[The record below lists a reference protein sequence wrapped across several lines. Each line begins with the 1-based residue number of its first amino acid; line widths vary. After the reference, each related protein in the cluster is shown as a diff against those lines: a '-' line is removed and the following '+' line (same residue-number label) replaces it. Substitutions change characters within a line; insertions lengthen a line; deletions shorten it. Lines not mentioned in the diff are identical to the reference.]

1 MDSQENNSR
10 LLRLAT
16 YASVATALILIGV
29 KATAW
34 FMTGSLSIL
43 GTLVDSLMDVAASFI
58 NLVAV
63 RYSLKSADDEHQF
76 GHGKAESLA
85 ALAQA
90 SFITGSA
97 FFLIIHAIE
106 RLNFPKAVTSIETGV
121 MVMVFSMVATMLLV
135 LFQYY
140 VIRKTG
146 STAIRAD
153 ALHYVTDLL
162 TNASTIVA
170 LIFISFGWQIV
181 DPLFAMAISLYILYS
196 AWQIAGDAV
205 QMLMDRELPP
215 EIRAKIH
222 SLVTA
227 HDEVIGVHDLRT
239 RQSGQTKIIQLHL
252 ELDNAITLSEAH
264 KIAKDVEEVLYR
276 EYPVADILIR
286 QDPSPHMKGKVPES
300 I

>member
-43 GTLVDSLMDVAASFI
+43 GTLVDSLMDVAASLI

-63 RYSLKSADDEHQF
+63 RYSLKSADEKHQF

-97 FFLIIHAIE
+97 FFLMMHAIE
-106 RLNFPKAVTSIETGV
+106 RLSSPKAVTSIEAGV
-121 MVMVFSMVATMLLV
+121 VVMVFSMAATVLLV

-181 DPLFAMAISLYILYS
+181 DPLFAMAISMYILYS

-205 QMLMDRELPP
+205 QMLMDRELSD
-215 EIRAKIH
+215 EIRANIR
-222 SLVTA
+222 SLVIA
-227 HDEVIGVHDLRT
+227 HDEVIGIHDLRT
-239 RQSGQTKIIQLHL
+239 RQSGQMKIIQLHL

-264 KIAKDVEEVLYR
+264 RIAKDVEEVLYR
-276 EYPVADILIR
+276 EYPIADILIH
-286 QDPSPHMKGKVPES
+286 QDPSACVKRKNL
-300 I
+300 

>member
-1 MDSQENNSR
+1 MDSQKGTSR

-43 GTLVDSLMDVAASFI
+43 GTLVDSLMDVAASVI
-58 NLVAV
+58 NLFAV

-97 FFLIIHAIE
+97 FFLMIQAIE
-106 RLNFPKAVTSIETGV
+106 RLNSPKTVNSVEAGV
-121 MVMVFSMVATMLLV
+121 VVMVFSMAATVILV

-140 VIRKTG
+140 VIRKTA

-181 DPLFAMAISLYILYS
+181 DPLFAMVIALYILYS
-196 AWQIAGDAV
+196 AWQIAGDAI
-205 QMLMDRELPP
+205 QMLMDRELSD
-215 EIRAKIH
+215 EIRMQIR
-222 SLVTA
+222 SLA
-227 HDEVIGVHDLRT
+227 QGHAEVIGVHGLRT

-252 ELDNAITLSEAH
+252 ELDDAISLSEAH
-264 KIAKDVEEVLYR
+264 AIAKEVEETLER
-276 EYPVADILIR
+276 KFPFADILIH
-286 QDPSPHMKGKVPES
+286 QDPSDYVKKKASES
-300 I
+300 V

>member
-1 MDSQENNSR
+1 MDRQNIPTDR

-16 YASVATALILIGV
+16 YASVGTALLLIGI

-63 RYSLKSADDEHQF
+63 RYSLKSADDEHKF

-97 FFLIIHAIE
+97 FFLMIHAVE
-106 RLNFPKAVTSIETGV
+106 RLSTPKPVTSIEAGYVV
-121 MVMVFSMVATMLLV
+121 MGLSIIATLALV

-146 STAIRAD
+146 STVIRAD

-170 LIFISFGWQIV
+170 LFFISFGWQIV

-196 AWQIAGDAV
+196 AWQIGTDAV
-205 QMLMDRELPP
+205 HMLMDRELAD
-215 EIRAKIH
+215 EIREQIRT
-222 SLVTA
+222 LVA
-227 HDEVIGVHDLRT
+227 EHGDVSGVHGIRT
-239 RQSGQTKIIQLHL
+239 RQSGQTKIIQMHL
-252 ELDNAITLSEAH
+252 ELNESISLAQSH
-264 KIAKDVEEVLYR
+264 KITKEVENILKNDF
-276 EYPVADILIR
+276 PCADILIH
-286 QDPSPHMKGKVPES
+286 QEPKIKDIKNNS
-300 I
+300 

>member
-1 MDSQENNSR
+1 MDSQKSTDR

-43 GTLVDSLMDVAASFI
+43 GTLVDSLMDVAASVI
-58 NLVAV
+58 NLFAV

-97 FFLIIHAIE
+97 FFLMIQAIE
-106 RLNFPKAVTSIETGV
+106 RLNSPKTVNSVEAGV
-121 MVMVFSMVATMLLV
+121 VVMVFSMAATVILV

-140 VIRKTG
+140 VIRKTA

-181 DPLFAMAISLYILYS
+181 DPLFAMVIALYILYS
-196 AWQIAGDAV
+196 AWQIAGDAI
-205 QMLMDRELPP
+205 QMLMDRELSD
-215 EIRAKIH
+215 EIRMQIR
-222 SLVTA
+222 SLAQGHT
-227 HDEVIGVHDLRT
+227 EVIGVHGLRT

-252 ELDNAITLSEAH
+252 ELDDAISLSEAH
-264 KIAKDVEEVLYR
+264 AIAKEVEETLER
-276 EYPVADILIR
+276 KFPFADILIH
-286 QDPSPHMKGKVPES
+286 QDPSDYVKKKAAEAV
-300 I
+300 